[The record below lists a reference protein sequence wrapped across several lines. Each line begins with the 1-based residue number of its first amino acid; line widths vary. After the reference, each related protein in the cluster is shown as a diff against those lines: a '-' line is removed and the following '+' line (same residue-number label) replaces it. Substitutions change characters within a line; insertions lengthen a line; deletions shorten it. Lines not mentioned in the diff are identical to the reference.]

1 MNAHIYLPVWARS
14 NLIHF
19 IGCEIKPWTISFDH
33 YTNMIM
39 PLERWGAMQTPEI
52 IRRQLTPHLF
62 VCVSLS
68 DNFVV
73 DHSSCVR
80 ACPSNKKEVEDNR
93 IKMCIPCTDICPKG
107 AAFFIVSCMQTLPVY
122 KSETWGASHFEW
134 LAGPVL
140 IKVGTSCQLRLFDL
154 GSANGHV
161 FFCVLK
167 KRNSAEISVG

>member
-1 MNAHIYLPVWARS
+1 MNAHIYLPVWAGS

-19 IGCEIKPWTISFDH
+19 IVCEIKPWTISFDH

-39 PLERWGAMQTPEI
+39 SLERWGAMQTPEV
-52 IRRQLTPHLF
+52 IRRKLTPLLF

-80 ACPSNKKEVEDNR
+80 ACPSNKMEVEENR

-107 AAFFIVSCMQTLPVY
+107 AVFLLLAACKHFLSTNLRHRARHTLSDSLGQLWSKWVHHG
-122 KSETWGASHFEW
+122 SLTWE
-134 LAGPVL
+134 LPMD
-140 IKVGTSCQLRLFDL
+140 T
-154 GSANGHV
+154 
-161 FFCVLK
+161 FFCV
-167 KRNSAEISVG
+167 

>member
-33 YTNMIM
+33 YTNTIM
-39 PLERWGAMQTPEI
+39 SLERWGAMQTPEV
-52 IRRQLTPHLF
+52 IRRKLTPPLF
-62 VCVSLS
+62 VCVS

-80 ACPSNKKEVEDNR
+80 ACPSNKMEVEENR

-107 AAFFIVSCMQTLPVY
+107 AAFLLLAACKHFLSTNLRHGALHTLSDSLGQFWSKWVHHVSYGSL
-122 KSETWGASHFEW
+122 TWEVTMDTNFSG
-134 LAGPVL
+134 V
-140 IKVGTSCQLRLFDL
+140 
-154 GSANGHV
+154 
-161 FFCVLK
+161 FCV
-167 KRNSAEISVG
+167 